1 MIVSKWSLNKKK
13 LKEQIKKN
21 IVVVFRINKHD
32 TSIVIV
38 INITKVTFIII
49 VIGVTIITDDTTVT
63 KIIRII

>member
-1 MIVSKWSLNKKK
+1 M
-13 LKEQIKKN
+13 
-21 IVVVFRINKHD
+21 VVFRINKHD

-63 KIIRII
+63 KIIRMI